1 MKGDIIGNGYHG
13 QDLHFLPWLYVRG
26 VCNAD
31 ICQQSAADQT
41 RQFGKVIYDI
51 GHSTGLAQDA
61 GPVTQQELCL
71 FLWMALAFFN
81 HKQGCFVGVAKDG
94 KHRHSMLVI
103 KGIVAPFT
111 GGNART
117 VGRQDGAKL
126 GAREIK
132 LLSMFLLAAYPE
144 HVAVLPAFSVG

>member
-1 MKGDIIGNGYHG
+1 MAITVRIYISCHGYM
-13 QDLHFLPWLYVRG
+13 WG

-71 FLWMALAFFN
+71 SFGWRWRFSITN
-81 HKQGCFVGVAKDG
+81 RRCFVGVAKDR

-103 KGIVAPFT
+103 RGIVTPFT

-126 GAREIK
+126 RAREIK
-132 LLSMFLLAAYPE
+132 LLSMFLLAAYLE